1 MKSFQGFKARGVGSF
16 KVYTR
21 FKTLGIVHLRRKH
34 PCALRFT
41 CASGTPMVTTS
52 VALPPLSYQI
62 QELDAFDVH
71 IESLR
76 KDVEASLDHI
86 DDELFANL
94 VSRVSYLKMRRE
106 WERESGA
113 RRTSGVPPAAS
124 GGKGGAVRMPSAQD
138 ERATALLQELQAL
151 KSRPKSAA
159 SARASSALPEE
170 DATSTMSA
178 SRSKKPPLPPS
189 NSTPGEGGSTEFST
203 ASKEEESASRLLDL
217 LRVSLKTHERRHQS
231 KVYAKCF
238 NGWQLVDWLVDKI
251 DADSL
256 PCVTKVW
263 NCSIPALSE
272 GGEISREEASIIAQG
287 LMNAQVFVHL
297 GSAADFSDDD
307 TLYRLLE
314 GEELTVVLN
323 RQVLWSSNSRPAV
336 EVSQSLLRM
345 AISLAYSSGA
355 RDFGAVQEFQRMACE
370 LQMVNSHPILYCE
383 SRTIFLPIIARYR
396 IAKAGW

>member
-1 MKSFQGFKARGVGSF
+1 M
-16 KVYTR
+16 
-21 FKTLGIVHLRRKH
+21 
-34 PCALRFT
+34 
-41 CASGTPMVTTS
+41 
-52 VALPPLSYQI
+52 

-106 WERESGA
+106 WERESGG
-113 RRTSGVPPAAS
+113 RRASGVPPPATP

-151 KSRPKSAA
+151 KSRPKSSS
-159 SARASSALPEE
+159 SARASTVLPEE
-170 DATSTMSA
+170 DATSTASA

-189 NSTPGEGGSTEFST
+189 NPTPGEGASTEFST

-263 NCSIPALSE
+263 NCSIPALAE
-272 GGEISREEASIIAQG
+272 GGDISREEASILAQG

-370 LQMVNSHPILYCE
+370 LQMVNPHPVLYCGYHTMIAHTVLRDTVSRNPGGE
-383 SRTIFLPIIARYR
+383 SSSRTILRLPYYE
-396 IAKAGW
+396 W